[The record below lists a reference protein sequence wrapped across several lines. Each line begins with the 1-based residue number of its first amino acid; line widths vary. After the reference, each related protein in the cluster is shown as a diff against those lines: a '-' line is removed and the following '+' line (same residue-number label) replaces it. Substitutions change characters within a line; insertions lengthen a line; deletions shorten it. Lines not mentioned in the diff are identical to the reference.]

1 MAVFVKIC
9 GITSEEDALLAV
21 AMGADAIG
29 FLLAPSKRQITAT
42 RARDIAARLP
52 PEVLTVGVFRNELKE
67 RVVEFTH
74 AAGLKAVQLHG
85 NETAAESSWVSERV
99 PMVIK
104 AFVAGDPDI
113 DRQADYGAEVVHVE
127 GKEPGS
133 GVVFDWKLLDTKS
146 RAKILLAG
154 GLGPDN
160 VASAIEQVRPW
171 GVDVSTGVESSPGVK
186 DPAKVR
192 RFIAAARDA
201 AAAIEPIEDHVGVG
215 AVEDDPIYDWHDEP

>member
-1 MAVFVKIC
+1 MFVKIC

-146 RAKILLAG
+146 RG
-154 GLGPDN
+154 
-160 VASAIEQVRPW
+160 E
-171 GVDVSTGVESSPGVK
+171 
-186 DPAKVR
+186 DPAR
-192 RFIAAARDA
+192 GRTWA
-201 AAAIEPIEDHVGVG
+201 
-215 AVEDDPIYDWHDEP
+215 

>member
-1 MAVFVKIC
+1 
-9 GITSEEDALLAV
+9 
-21 AMGADAIG
+21 
-29 FLLAPSKRQITAT
+29 
-42 RARDIAARLP
+42 
-52 PEVLTVGVFRNELKE
+52 
-67 RVVEFTH
+67 
-74 AAGLKAVQLHG
+74 
-85 NETAAESSWVSERV
+85 
-99 PMVIK
+99 MVIK